1 MTKLTERGGGGGE
14 VGREG
19 RGITYSQA
27 RSVSVKQALQCGGYK
42 EKDVT
47 PTF

>member
-1 MTKLTERGGGGGE
+1 MTKLTEGGGGGQ
-14 VGREG
+14 G